1 MRTAPVTPSA
11 AEVLSAVRRCWSPTA
26 QQAVHLPL
34 GFGAH
39 HWRIDA
45 AHGPTLFA
53 TLDHPSPTRSVR
65 SFLLAYRAA
74 RELAEAGLPG
84 VLAPA
89 PASASVPGADGEVA
103 TALAGGLLSV
113 TPWQSGRTP
122 SAQEA
127 ARPQHLARTL
137 ALLDGLHGTTP
148 PPHLP
153 AWSPRVAPALPDRL
167 AESTRRSWDAG
178 PLGDQARALLR
189 AAAPRIARSDQRY
202 RELADRERAQSEHR
216 VPTHGEPHHGNQML
230 LPDGTLLL
238 VDWETLGAAPRE
250 RDLAA
255 LPRSVQRAR
264 RADPAMIELFELE
277 WMLSEVEEYQRWF
290 RAPHTGDEDDRIA
303 LQGLREELS

>member
-11 AEVLSAVRRCWSPTA
+11 AEVLSAVRRGWLPTA
-26 QQAVHLPL
+26 RTAVHLPL

-45 AHGPTLFA
+45 DDGPALFA
-53 TLDHPSPTRSVR
+53 TLDRPSPTRTAR

-89 PASASVPGADGEVA
+89 AGADGEVA
-103 TALAGGLLSV
+103 TALAEGLLSV
-113 TPWQSGRTP
+113 TAWQSRRTP
-122 SAQEA
+122 SAEEA
-127 ARPQHLARTL
+127 ARPQHLTRTL
-137 ALLDGLHGTTP
+137 ALLDGLHRATP
-148 PPHLP
+148 PPGLP

-167 AESTRRSWDAG
+167 AESTRHRWDAG
-178 PLGDQARALLR
+178 PLGEQARALLR
-189 AAAPRIARSDQRY
+189 AAAPRIARTAQRY
-202 RELADRERAQSEHR
+202 QELVDREGAQAERR
-216 VPTHGEPHHGNQML
+216 VPTHGEPHHANQML
-230 LPDGTLLL
+230 LPDGTLHL

-255 LPRSVQRAR
+255 LPRTVQRAQL
-264 RADPAMIELFELE
+264 ADPAMIELFELE

-290 RAPHTGDEDDRIA
+290 RAPHTGGEDDRIA
-303 LQGLREELS
+303 LHGLREELS